1 MHPGERPDARQASE
15 SEPLQL
21 SSSLCLN
28 TGRGFALVVRPLGLE
43 PRTVS
48 IRRGGHVGDPGGKD
62 SCADGYDT
70 DGQAYDRKSQ

>member
-1 MHPGERPDARQASE
+1 MWKNLG
-15 SEPLQL
+15 L
-21 SSSLCLN
+21 SNWGPKVLEVL
-28 TGRGFALVVRPLGLE
+28 VRPLGLE

-48 IRRGGHVGDPGGKD
+48 IRRGRHVGDPGGKD

>member
-1 MHPGERPDARQASE
+1 MSRRWP
-15 SEPLQL
+15 EPVTLAMPP
-21 SSSLCLN
+21 SRSDSLGDN
-28 TGRGFALVVRPLGLE
+28 TDGVLEMVVRPLGLE

-48 IRRGGHVGDPGGKD
+48 IRRGRHVGDPGGKD

>member
-1 MHPGERPDARQASE
+1 VPRSGAAGSDYTYDA
-15 SEPLQL
+15 
-21 SSSLCLN
+21 
-28 TGRGFALVVRPLGLE
+28 GRKLHDGGIWQFLGLMVRPLGLE

-48 IRRGGHVGDPGGKD
+48 IRRGRHVGDPGGKD